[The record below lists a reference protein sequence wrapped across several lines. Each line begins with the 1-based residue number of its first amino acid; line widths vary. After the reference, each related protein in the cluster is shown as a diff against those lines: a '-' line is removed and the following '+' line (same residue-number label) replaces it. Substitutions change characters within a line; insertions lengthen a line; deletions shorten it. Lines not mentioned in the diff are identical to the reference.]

1 MAFYVALLDGAA
13 MGALD
18 LLRVTGKFRW
28 YGESSDLIFL
38 LGRSAGLGIIGALL
52 FLLPSV
58 LLVRGGPRVLRR
70 ADPWSLFHGI
80 WFGANVALLFVWKRY
95 ASVYEAGGDYAF
107 SAFDLSLAIL
117 LGILAGAVFGPT
129 LARLWRTLGLVA
141 GWPFRRLGSGRAAAG
156 VIAAIVL
163 IGGFF
168 YAGERTPLVDP
179 GEERAGNDGRSKNVI
194 LVVADAVRSDHVGLY
209 GYGPDTTPHLDALAA
224 KGSIVA
230 TRYFSNSSYTLP
242 AIASIFTARNPA
254 AHGVTD
260 YGDVLRDDFTTLAET
275 FREAGYAT
283 AAFSATLLITPEFGF
298 AQGFDTYRIFRDY
311 RGDFFYARVLG
322 AMGLVDYD
330 KRADATRVAARAISW
345 LEKNDDR
352 PFFMMV
358 FFADPHFE
366 YKAPRHLIEKFAD
379 PDYLRVTDL
388 DEFFLGYA
396 KGKLRDEE
404 SLAFAKSLYDAEI
417 AFVDQATRALWD
429 AVALAGLEEKTIMM
443 VTSDHG
449 EQFYEHGTSRHG
461 KSLYVEEIHCP
472 LVLIDPTLGKSLR
485 VEAPARGIDV
495 YPTLVDAAGLPVPEG
510 LEGASLL
517 PLAGKGPGGVR
528 ESLMMV
534 AKENYLQAYWVDPW
548 FLIFDRDRIESP
560 ADRGVALYN
569 LSEDPGMQKDIAA
582 LRPEVVARMIAA
594 LDARLKE
601 SREAGPAPEKPVAGD
616 RMELLRELHYVK

>member
-18 LLRVTGKFRW
+18 LLRVTGKFGW
-28 YGESSDLIFL
+28 YGERSDLIL
-38 LGRSAGLGIIGALL
+38 LFGRSAGLGIIGALL
-52 FLLPSV
+52 FLLPAV
-58 LLVRGGPRVLRR
+58 LLVRGGPRVIRR
-70 ADPWSLFHGI
+70 ADPWPLFHGV

-95 ASVYEAGGDYAF
+95 ASVHEAGGDYAF
-107 SAFDLSLAIL
+107 SAFDLSLALL
-117 LGILAGAVFGPT
+117 LGLLAGVVFGPT
-129 LARLWRTLGLVA
+129 LARLWRVLGLAA
-141 GWPFRRLGSGRAAAG
+141 GWPFRRLGLGGAAAG

-168 YAGERTPLVDP
+168 YGIEVTQLPRVEGGP
-179 GEERAGNDGRSKNVI
+179 GNDGKPKNVI

-209 GYGPDTTPHLDALAA
+209 GYGADTTPHLDALAA

-242 AIASIFTARNPA
+242 SIASIFTARNPA

-260 YGDVLRDDFTTLAET
+260 YGDVLRDDFTTLAEA

-283 AAFSATLLITPEFGF
+283 GAFSATLLITPEFGF
-298 AQGFDTYRIFRDY
+298 AQGFDTYQIFRDY

-322 AMGLVDYD
+322 GMGFVDYD
-330 KRADATRVAARAISW
+330 KRADAAQVAARAISW
-345 LEKNDDR
+345 LERNYDR

-358 FFADPHFE
+358 FFADPHFD
-366 YKAPRHLIEKFAD
+366 YRAPRHLIEKFTD

-396 KGKLRDEE
+396 KGKLRDKE

-417 AFVDQATRALWD
+417 AFVDQAMRALWE
-429 AVALAGLEEKTIMM
+429 AVELSGLEEKTVML

-472 LVLIDPTLGKSLR
+472 LVIIDPTLGKSVR
-485 VEAPARGIDV
+485 VETPARGIDL
-495 YPTLVDAAGLPVPEG
+495 YPTLLDAAGLPVPEG

-517 PLAGKGPGGVR
+517 PLAGKGPRGVR

-548 FLIFDRDRIESP
+548 FLIFDRDRIQSP
-560 ADRGVALYN
+560 ADRGLALYN
-569 LSEDPGMQKDIAA
+569 LSADPGMQKDIAA
-582 LRPEVVARMIAA
+582 SRPEVVARMVTA
-594 LDARLKE
+594 LDARVKE
-601 SREAGPAPEKPVAGD
+601 SRGAGPAPEKPIASD